1 MQIRTLKRQVHGLSL
16 TLLESDSNMDHNDA
30 EQSFCL
36 YSVNHV
42 HILTEDNRL
51 NHCDASNSHGERNRT
66 LPFIKVK
73 EQTRTHVYFNVI
85 FLQV

>member
-1 MQIRTLKRQVHGLSL
+1 MCVCVCVWTRVRRVERMCSILIWWVHSCSVHSSSEDMQIRRLKRQVHGLSL

-51 NHCDASNSHGERNRT
+51 NH
-66 LPFIKVK
+66 
-73 EQTRTHVYFNVI
+73 
-85 FLQV
+85 